1 MKYSITTFAFA
12 ILIAGVSFSDLK
24 AQNYWGNDV
33 GSTCGERGG
42 CHREFQNYHSNFPY
56 DHRDS
61 YRSGRLPYD
70 GGHGYGEFDSLTS
83 EYHRTSGCEYGGTCS
98 RGYQSSSGRLDN
110 SIPLSSCR
118 GGNCGYEESQH
129 GHAHGPVESPYRNQD
144 SIGDAYGQRFTAPN
158 RGNNSYQPYA
168 ADLRPQ
174 INSPSAA
181 SEYDYAANE
190 RSSFDFQR
198 QVPKTPAQII
208 PPPKLPPQPG
218 ADRNDTIRSE
228 QSRFGGSSTAPQLL
242 PPTSFPQKTRENS
255 PETHDHAGHDHG
267 GHDHNH

>member
-1 MKYSITTFAFA
+1 MCT
-12 ILIAGVSFSDLK
+12 LIIGASNNELT
-24 AQNYWGNDV
+24 AQQYWGD
-33 GSTCGERGG
+33 GYSASYCERGG
-42 CHREFQNYHSNFPY
+42 CHREAESYGGRSIELIPYRQYAGRNANYQTN
-56 DHRDS
+56 
-61 YRSGRLPYD
+61 RLPYHA
-70 GGHGYGEFDSLTS
+70 GFGYGASDYDLEG
-83 EYHRTSGCEYGGTCS
+83 GCGYGGTCS
-98 RGYQSSSGRLDN
+98 RGYLNSSGRLDN

-242 PPTSFPQKTRENS
+242 PPTFFPQKTRENS